1 MKYFFLIST
10 HQFYFPK
17 KHSIT
22 TKPKVSRRRKTK
34 NRRNFDDHLCLST
47 SSSDEHIDYLSED
60 DDDYQ
65 SQIDID
71 DHLFELDE
79 EDNNPTNQQFR
90 TAKTAQTSTIITTC
104 YICSKSD
111 RPEVLLLCDNCNDAY
126 HLECLHPKLLSV
138 PDDDWFC
145 PLCEHKNL
153 SECLI
158 NKLKELIINL
168 TIAQT
173 KQNSRSLKKNLSQR
187 KIKIKTYSSDES
199 ITASESEH
207 ENIINGDESM
217 LSTSQIN
224 ENSNLSSCYFDD
236 EKYNISQR
244 GRHRRTRFDM
254 KQMLHDE
261 YDTNFSL
268 QLPKKI
274 TRLLHRHDRSII
286 KNDSPTKLLTTR
298 LSDTSQFDLNEKLGS
313 PLVYVNSDGNSRQ
326 IKSAITNSK
335 QTLKIVR
342 RWNDVQRRSR
352 LKATNMKAL
361 NDTITSDYVDENSG
375 LGPDDISPPFSNDS
389 HSNSGLKYEDNAINR
404 AKISL
409 VQPPTLISID
419 KCSSRNIVKK
429 SDANFDRLTRDIQIA
444 VSEAHLLPI
453 TTVPTNKTT

>member
-10 HQFYFPK
+10 QQFYFPK
-17 KHSIT
+17 KHPIN

-34 NRRNFDDHLCLST
+34 NRRNLDDHLCLST
-47 SSSDEHIDYLSED
+47 SSSDEHIDYLSE

-79 EDNNPTNQQFR
+79 EDNNPPNQQFR
-90 TAKTAQTSTIITTC
+90 SAKTAQTSTIITTC

-168 TIAQT
+168 NLAQT
-173 KQNSRSLKKNLSQR
+173 KSRSRSLKKNFSQR
-187 KIKIKTYSSDES
+187 KIKLKAYSSDES

-224 ENSNLSSCYFDD
+224 ENSNLSSCYFDE

-286 KNDSPTKLLTTR
+286 KNDSPTKR
-298 LSDTSQFDLNEKLGS
+298 VCN
-313 PLVYVNSDGNSRQ
+313 
-326 IKSAITNSK
+326 
-335 QTLKIVR
+335 
-342 RWNDVQRRSR
+342 
-352 LKATNMKAL
+352 
-361 NDTITSDYVDENSG
+361 
-375 LGPDDISPPFSNDS
+375 
-389 HSNSGLKYEDNAINR
+389 
-404 AKISL
+404 
-409 VQPPTLISID
+409 
-419 KCSSRNIVKK
+419 
-429 SDANFDRLTRDIQIA
+429 
-444 VSEAHLLPI
+444 
-453 TTVPTNKTT
+453 